1 MDSIRYKRLKYVILQ
16 LPASVVAR
24 ADILCVNAAKPFHIF
39 TALWLFYGVEQAQ
52 QLYMMMLV
60 VHCVGLGILF
70 IVHSLCYAQCSTA
83 VQLGDVLSRTLS
95 IKN

>member
-60 VHCVGLGILF
+60 VHCVGLGIC
-70 IVHSLCYAQCSTA
+70 SLLTAFAMPSVAQQCS
-83 VQLGDVLSRTLS
+83 LEMY
-95 IKN
+95 